1 MRLLLRLFFQRLQLT
16 GHLFGLIPKTA
27 KPLSKRACILRG
39 GRRSR
44 SSGGRSRGKSGSRR
58 GGTAGQLGQ
67 GLNESIPVN
76 QPVTHS
82 QYDLFE
88 LRHTGF
94 AGLDVD
100 GLDVEKT
107 ASHRQSDNVS
117 AQNVRALLVPQGQIL
132 GDVLVLVNA

>member
-16 GHLFGLIPKTA
+16 GQLFGLIPKTA

-39 GRRSR
+39 GCRSR
-44 SSGGRSRGKSGSRR
+44 SSGRSRGKSGAGR

-67 GLNESIPVN
+67 GLDESIPVN
-76 QPVTHS
+76 QPVTHG

-107 ASHRQSDNVS
+107 RSEERRVGKECRS
-117 AQNVRALLVPQGQIL
+117 
-132 GDVLVLVNA
+132 